1 MKYQNISH
9 AGVLAV
15 TLATLV
21 LSGCANNNKSVPNQ
35 PVQNAQPQY
44 KKTLTTQIPQTVHKL
59 EAIELDQSPETVR
72 ELMGKPDKIRKV
84 VSVGGY
90 TEAWTYSGPKCFEA
104 ETRPNVSSVFNG
116 ECEVSFNY
124 ADDPKFGGGPKR
136 VVTYDKKTS
145 RVQVYQVQCVAN
157 C

>member
-1 MKYQNISH
+1 
-9 AGVLAV
+9 
-15 TLATLV
+15 
-21 LSGCANNNKSVPNQ
+21 
-35 PVQNAQPQY
+35 
-44 KKTLTTQIPQTVHKL
+44 
-59 EAIELDQSPETVR
+59 
-72 ELMGKPDKIRKV
+72 MGKPDKIRKV

-90 TEAWTYSGPKCFEA
+90 TEAWTYTGPKCFEA
-104 ETRPNVSSVFNG
+104 ETRANVSSVFNG